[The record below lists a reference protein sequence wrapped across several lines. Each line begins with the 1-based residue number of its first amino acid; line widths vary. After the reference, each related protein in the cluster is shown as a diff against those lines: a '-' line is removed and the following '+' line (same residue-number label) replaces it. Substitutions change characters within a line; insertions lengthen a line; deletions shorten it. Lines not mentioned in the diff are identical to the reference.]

1 MPKICN
7 AMKKNIQKLNE
18 FKGVKSSDKD
28 NEQKQNSSAI
38 SNLFKRIESS
48 RKFAL

>member
-1 MPKICN
+1 
-7 AMKKNIQKLNE
+7 MKKNTEKVTKL
-18 FKGVKSSDKD
+18 KGSKPSEQEKD
-28 NEQKQNSSAI
+28 SKQNSTSL

>member
-1 MPKICN
+1 
-7 AMKKNIQKLNE
+7 MKKNTEKVTKL
-18 FKGVKSSDKD
+18 KGSKPSEQEKDSS
-28 NEQKQNSSAI
+28 SL

>member
-1 MPKICN
+1 
-7 AMKKNIQKLNE
+7 MKKNVEKLN
-18 FKGVKSSDKD
+18 KSMGSKVSDQD
-28 NEQKQNSSAI
+28 NEKKQNSSSL